1 MADRASASIFIGGR
15 LHHNLVDALIAAI
28 DADRLCVDYDDRRLS
43 EDDIVS
49 GFPLYGAANDV
60 AGASF
65 DETEAF
71 CEEHDLAYVRR
82 SDACLG
88 AWDGHMS
95 VHPGDGN
102 PRQYA
107 SDTSGTVMLTIDE
120 IRVLGSL
127 DAIEAHCAPALADVG
142 MLWIVGDDDAREP
155 HPV

>member
-15 LHHNLVDALIAAI
+15 LHHRLVDALAAAI

-60 AGASF
+60 AGACF

-71 CEEHDLAYVRR
+71 CQEHGLSYVRR

-88 AWDGHMS
+88 AWDANMS
-95 VHPGDGN
+95 VCRPDGSLH
-102 PRQYA
+102 QYGA
-107 SDTSGTVMLTIDE
+107 DASGTVMLTIDE
-120 IRVLGSL
+120 IRALGTL

-142 MLWIVGDDDAREP
+142 ALWIVGDEDPRAP
-155 HPV
+155 HPA